1 MIKSTWN
8 SAKVYVKLNILN
20 LFRKWG
26 IWVMFDGGMLFC
38 HSYDHVGN
46 CPQLEYGIVLYSTT
60 SFLYLLE
67 IIKKVGWVGLCNIFL
82 RKDHPKQ
89 CFLARGWNFN
99 NFLTTSGMG
108 RKIKL
113 KLVYLQ
119 GWLCCSLCATVFL
132 MIVLLFQFYFS
143 CLKDSSVLRENFS
156 IKYHII

>member
-113 KLVYLQ
+113 KLVYFTRMTVLF
-119 GWLCCSLCATVFL
+119 SLRDCLSYDRFIISIL
-132 MIVLLFQFYFS
+132 FFVLE
-143 CLKDSSVLRENFS
+143 R
-156 IKYHII
+156 